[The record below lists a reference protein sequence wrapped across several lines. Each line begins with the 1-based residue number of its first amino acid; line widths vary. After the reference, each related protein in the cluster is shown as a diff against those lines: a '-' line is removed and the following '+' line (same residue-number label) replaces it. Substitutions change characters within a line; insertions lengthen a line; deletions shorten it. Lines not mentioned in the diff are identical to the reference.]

1 LVDISPRIARLRRD
15 LQAAVPGALEDFWR
29 EVTAA
34 GNPLVEPWD
43 GDTSVVTFLWRGQ
56 ARSTSVA
63 WGVDV
68 RLVRLPETDLW
79 YGSQRL
85 PADLRTVYY
94 VCHDGADSIPTDP
107 CGEGPSHVDAHNP
120 HQFMFP
126 RDPGDPIDRAH
137 WTSLLELPAAPR
149 EAWTAR
155 RPGVARGSM
164 LQAKLAS
171 VALGGPRRIWV
182 YRPAGIPTNGLPML
196 VVFDG
201 FLSRTVLKIPTT
213 LDNLIAAGEIP
224 PLVALFVSSPNGNRR
239 EQELRP
245 GRPILDFTTRELMPW
260 ARRRWRISDDPKDRI
275 IAGSSRGGLAAA
287 YIALRAPDVFGAVI
301 SQSGSF
307 WWPSPQEGEPEWLI
321 REYMKQPRAPIR
333 FYLDVGTREGMPG
346 PGGAPSQL
354 RVNRTMRDTLRDRGY
369 PVVYAEYTGGHDY
382 VNWRRTFADGLIAV
396 LGGAD
401 AGSEGHAP

>member
-1 LVDISPRIARLRRD
+1 LVDTSPRIARLRTD
-15 LQAAVPGALEDFWR
+15 LHAVGPGALEDFWR

-34 GNPLVEPWD
+34 GTPMVEPWD
-43 GDTSVVTFLWRGQ
+43 GDTSLVTFLWRGQ

-63 WGVDV
+63 WGADV
-68 RLVRLPETDLW
+68 RLTRLPETDMW
-79 YGSQRL
+79 YGSQAL

-94 VCHDGADSIPTDP
+94 LSHDWADGVPTDP
-107 CGEGPSHVDAHNP
+107 RGFGPSHIDAHNAHP
-120 HQFMFP
+120 FMFP
-126 RDPGDPIDRAH
+126 RDPGDPTDRAV
-137 WTSLLELPAAPR
+137 WTSLLELPAAPH

-155 RPGVARGSM
+155 RPGVARGCM

-171 VALGGPRRIWV
+171 AALGGSRRIWV
-182 YRPAGIPTNGLPML
+182 YRPAGLPTDGLPTL

-201 FLSRTVLKIPTT
+201 FLSRTLLRIPTT

-224 PLVALFVSSPNGNRR
+224 PLVAFFVSTPNGNRR
-239 EQELRP
+239 DQELRP
-245 GRPILDFTTRELMPW
+245 RRPILDFTTRELIPW
-260 ARRRWRISDDPKDRI
+260 ARRRWRISEDPKDGV
-275 IAGSSRGGLAAA
+275 IAGASRGGLAAA

-301 SQSGSF
+301 CQSGSF
-307 WWPSPQEGEPEWLI
+307 WWPSPRHGEPEWLT
-321 REYMKQPRAPIR
+321 REYAKQPRAPLR
-333 FYLDVGTREGMPG
+333 FYLEVGNREDMPG

-354 RVNRTMRDTLRDRGY
+354 QVNRRMRDTLRDRGY

-401 AGSEGHAP
+401 AGAGRRPL